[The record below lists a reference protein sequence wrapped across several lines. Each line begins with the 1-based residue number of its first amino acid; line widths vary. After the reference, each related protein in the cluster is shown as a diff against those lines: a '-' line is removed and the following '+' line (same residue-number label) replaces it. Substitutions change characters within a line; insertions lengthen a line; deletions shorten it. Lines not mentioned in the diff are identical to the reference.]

1 MTDAPDSRVR
11 ILFVCIANA
20 TRSQM
25 AEGWAKA
32 LRSDR
37 IDVYSAG
44 VKPLGRVS
52 QRAVRVMAEVGV
64 DISGQWSKGLDE
76 WPGLVFDY
84 VVVLCDHAN
93 ELCPDVPEPTRRVV
107 HPIPDPSGIWGTDEQ
122 VLDAFRKVREML
134 RLYVMSLPEALGEE
148 SASSEFG
155 SPHGQ

>member
-1 MTDAPDSRVR
+1 MTDTPGSRVR
-11 ILFVCIANA
+11 IMFVCIANA

-32 LRSDR
+32 LKADH

-52 QRAVRVMAEVGV
+52 QRAVRAMAEVGV

-76 WPGLVFDY
+76 WPGLAFDY
-84 VVVLCDHAN
+84 VVVLCDHAD
-93 ELCPDVPEPTRRVV
+93 EFCPDFPEPTRKVV

-122 VLDAFRKVREML
+122 VMDAFRKVREML
-134 RLYVMSLPEALGEE
+134 RLYVMSLPEALAEE
-148 SASSEFG
+148 SAPSDLW
-155 SPHGQ
+155 SPNGQ